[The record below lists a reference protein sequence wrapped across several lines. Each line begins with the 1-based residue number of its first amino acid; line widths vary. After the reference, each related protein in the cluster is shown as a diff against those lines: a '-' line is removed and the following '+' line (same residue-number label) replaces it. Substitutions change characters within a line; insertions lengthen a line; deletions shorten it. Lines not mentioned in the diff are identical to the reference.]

1 MNKIKNLFSSGNK
14 GFTLVEL
21 IVVIAVLGIL
31 AGIAV
36 PRLSGIQDKARYA
49 AGKALLANLKT
60 PLELYR
66 IENGDYPSS
75 ESGTLDY
82 SQFETKLTDDG
93 YLDNLAS
100 ILPKISTDG
109 WYFLS
114 YSYYPD
120 SEKDDSYKLE
130 IAHPNTDKSLEIT
143 TDGISIVGE

>member
-1 MNKIKNLFSSGNK
+1 MNKIRKLFSSGNK

-36 PRLSGIQDKARYA
+36 PRLTGVQDKARYA

-75 ESGTLDY
+75 EGGTLNY
-82 SQFETKLTDDG
+82 SQFENKLTDDG

-100 ILPKISTDG
+100 ILPKTSTDG
-109 WYFLS
+109 WYFSS
-114 YSYYPD
+114 YSYDPD
-120 SEKDDSYKLE
+120 NDNSYTLEIEHPKVSEKLTMTTSE
-130 IAHPNTDKSLEIT
+130 ISRPSD
-143 TDGISIVGE
+143 